1 MVVNIEV
8 VDANKPS
15 PRTLNRAA
23 HLIAKGKVIVCPT
36 DTGYA
41 LAANALDARAVLKV
55 FSLKGRAYSNPIH
68 IAVSSMEAAEKYA
81 RLNKTAEHLAHSFL
95 PGALTLVLPK
105 KEIIPAL
112 LVAGLD
118 TIGIRI
124 PDNRVIL
131 DLAAMTNLP
140 ITATSANLS
149 GQPTPYSAKEVAE
162 SPVVITA
169 AEKEV
174 AEQLGETIKNV
185 ALILDQGPLPVHGLS
200 TIVDLTV
207 SPPQL
212 IRQGRVSWLEIRQ
225 VLQSLP
231 NSD

>member
-1 MVVNIEV
+1 MAVDIEV

-15 PRTLNRAA
+15 SRILNRAA
-23 HLIAKGKVIVCPT
+23 HIIAKGKVIVCPT

-41 LAANALDARAVLKV
+41 LAANALDAKAVLKV

-81 RLNKTAEHLAHSFL
+81 LLNKTAEHLAHSFL

-105 KEIIPAL
+105 KEIIPSL
-112 LVAGLD
+112 LVAGLE

-149 GQPTPYSAKEVAE
+149 GQSSPLTAEEVD
-162 SPVVITA
+162 S
-169 AEKEV
+169 
-174 AEQLGETIKNV
+174 QLGGKIKYIINGGKCPGGKESTLVDVTGEAVVLLREGAISREELEQVCGNV
-185 ALILDQGPLPVHGLS
+185 LYKEG
-200 TIVDLTV
+200 
-207 SPPQL
+207 
-212 IRQGRVSWLEIRQ
+212 E
-225 VLQSLP
+225 
-231 NSD
+231 